1 MGNLTNYLESSV
13 FLMFFCRKSLNLDPR
28 KDFFEDNKLK
38 ICNKFDLRSK
48 IAGVIPEEEINKG
61 ITAFGLCTGQN

>member
-1 MGNLTNYLESSV
+1 
-13 FLMFFCRKSLNLDPR
+13 MFFCRKSLNLDPR

-48 IAGVIPEEEINKG
+48 IAGVIPKEEINKG